1 MTANKTSFLVNVY
14 ELRKFETY
22 AFNKVFIDDY
32 KIFWI
37 NKGSA
42 NLVDKNCLVSY
53 TITENSVVLLKK
65 NSIQRFSLMS
75 LSDESISVCVL
86 TIKNKFVN
94 SLRYYLQGDLM
105 IRNLYN
111 EKKDL
116 LLWNCELNDISVLGE
131 IVSTY
136 DQTKYSEDFLK
147 IFFSGFFS
155 KVEKKYNSIFITDD
169 LDAMEK
175 ISCLVKSD
183 ITRNW
188 RWADIC
194 GELRTNRMILK
205 KELESRGVK
214 FRELINSIRISY
226 SISLMKT
233 GEFKIKQIAYQSGF
247 ASVSYFS
254 TVFKSTMNVAP
265 SEYLF
270 MLTGV
275 AEE

>member
-1 MTANKTSFLVNVY
+1 
-14 ELRKFETY
+14 
-22 AFNKVFIDDY
+22 
-32 KIFWI
+32 
-37 NKGSA
+37 
-42 NLVDKNCLVSY
+42 
-53 TITENSVVLLKK
+53 
-65 NSIQRFSLMS
+65 
-75 LSDESISVCVL
+75 
-86 TIKNKFVN
+86 
-94 SLRYYLQGDLM
+94 
-105 IRNLYN
+105 NLYSEN
-111 EKKDL
+111 KDL
-116 LLWNCELNDISVLGE
+116 LLWNCEHNDIAVLSEVVNGFRE
-131 IVSTY
+131 IN
-136 DQTKYSEDFLK
+136 YSDEFLK
-147 IFFSGFFS
+147 VFFSGFFS

-275 AEE
+275 AEK

>member
-1 MTANKTSFLVNVY
+1 MIGKKSFQTNVY
-14 ELRKFETY
+14 RMSKFDTY
-22 AFNKVFIDDY
+22 IFNNLYINDY
-32 KIFWI
+32 KMFWI
-37 NKGSA
+37 DSGIAK
-42 NLVDKNCLVSY
+42 LIDKNCLVSY
-53 TITENSVVLLKK
+53 EINSSSIILLKK
-65 NSIQRFSLMS
+65 NSIQRFSLTS
-75 LSDESISVCVL
+75 LSDENINVSVITISDSF
-86 TIKNKFVN
+86 IR
-94 SLRYYLQGDLM
+94 SLKSYILVDLM
-105 IRNLYN
+105 IRNLYSEN
-111 EKKDL
+111 KDL
-116 LLWNCELNDISVLGE
+116 LLWNCEHNDIAVLSEVVNGFRE
-131 IVSTY
+131 IN
-136 DQTKYSEDFLK
+136 YSDEFLK
-147 IFFSGFFS
+147 VFFSGFFS

-275 AEE
+275 AEK

>member
-1 MTANKTSFLVNVY
+1 
-14 ELRKFETY
+14 E
-22 AFNKVFIDDY
+22 
-32 KIFWI
+32 I
-37 NKGSA
+37 NS
-42 NLVDKNCLVSY
+42 SS
-53 TITENSVVLLKK
+53 IILLKK
-65 NSIQRFSLMS
+65 NSIQRFSLTS
-75 LSDESISVCVL
+75 LSDENINVSVITISDSF
-86 TIKNKFVN
+86 IR
-94 SLRYYLQGDLM
+94 SLKSYILGDLM
-105 IRNLYN
+105 IRNLYSEN
-111 EKKDL
+111 KDL
-116 LLWNCELNDISVLGE
+116 LLWNCEHNDIAVLSEVVNGFRE
-131 IVSTY
+131 IN
-136 DQTKYSEDFLK
+136 YSDEFLK
-147 IFFSGFFS
+147 VFFSGFFS

-275 AEE
+275 AEK

>member
-1 MTANKTSFLVNVY
+1 DSGIAKL
-14 ELRKFETY
+14 
-22 AFNKVFIDDY
+22 I
-32 KIFWI
+32 
-37 NKGSA
+37 
-42 NLVDKNCLVSY
+42 DKNCLVSY
-53 TITENSVVLLKK
+53 EINSSSIILLKK
-65 NSIQRFSLMS
+65 NSIQRFSLTS
-75 LSDESISVCVL
+75 LSDENINVSVITISDSF
-86 TIKNKFVN
+86 IR
-94 SLRYYLQGDLM
+94 SLKSYILGDLM
-105 IRNLYN
+105 IRNLYSEN
-111 EKKDL
+111 KDL
-116 LLWNCELNDISVLGE
+116 LLWNCEHNDIAVLSEVVNGFRE
-131 IVSTY
+131 IN
-136 DQTKYSEDFLK
+136 YSDEFLK
-147 IFFSGFFS
+147 VFFSGFFS

-275 AEE
+275 AEK

>member
-1 MTANKTSFLVNVY
+1 
-14 ELRKFETY
+14 
-22 AFNKVFIDDY
+22 IDSGIA
-32 KIFWI
+32 KLI
-37 NKGSA
+37 
-42 NLVDKNCLVSY
+42 DKNCLVSY
-53 TITENSVVLLKK
+53 EINSSSIILLKK
-65 NSIQRFSLMS
+65 NSIQRFSLTS
-75 LSDESISVCVL
+75 LSDENINVSVITISDSF
-86 TIKNKFVN
+86 IR
-94 SLRYYLQGDLM
+94 SLKSYILGDLM
-105 IRNLYN
+105 IRNLYSEN
-111 EKKDL
+111 KDL
-116 LLWNCELNDISVLGE
+116 LLWNCEHNDIAVLSEVVNGFRE
-131 IVSTY
+131 IN
-136 DQTKYSEDFLK
+136 YSDEFLK
-147 IFFSGFFS
+147 VFFSGFFS

-275 AEE
+275 AEK